1 MNVDNQKLNFTKE
14 DIESIKSTVNEMRPD
29 NAFIKGED
37 DLQIKNEIT
46 DYEGKPIKIIRN
58 QAVPKGS
65 LFMKQESLKHVRCP
79 TLVNRDARGEFLKDL
94 AEKEVYLKNKI
105 RILESEIRAKHAEI
119 SAANLAQK
127 ARDRDIWR

>member
-65 LFMKQESLKHVRCP
+65 LFMK
-79 TLVNRDARGEFLKDL
+79 
-94 AEKEVYLKNKI
+94 
-105 RILESEIRAKHAEI
+105 
-119 SAANLAQK
+119 
-127 ARDRDIWR
+127 